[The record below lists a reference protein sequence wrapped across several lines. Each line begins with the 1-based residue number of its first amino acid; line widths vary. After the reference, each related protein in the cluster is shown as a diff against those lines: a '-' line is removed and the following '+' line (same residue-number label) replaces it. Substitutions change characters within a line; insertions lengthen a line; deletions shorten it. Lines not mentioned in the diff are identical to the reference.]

1 MKSDSL
7 QKWALVAEI
16 VGGIAIVLS
25 LAFVGFQIRQGSEQ
39 TELNTRAVEVS
50 AFQDLISQMNIM
62 YLELLGDDELAET
75 VFLLIA
81 NELTPDERQM
91 RQVLLYVGYV
101 FRHSEMAFVQFD
113 KGLISEEQLFNVTFP
128 LRDVLNTETGYQSW
142 LTQSLSSDFVEYMEN
157 RRSAGWPKTFDE

>member
-91 RQVLLYVGYV
+91 RQVLLYAGYV

-113 KGLISEEQLFNVTFP
+113 KGLITEEQLFNVTFP
-128 LRDVLNTETGYQSW
+128 LRGVLNTELGYQHW
-142 LTQSLSSDFVEYMEN
+142 ATQSLSNEFVEYMEN
-157 RRSAGWPKTFDE
+157 QRLAGWPETYDK